1 MAYLDLKNVTKSFSG
16 VVAVHDFNLE
26 IDKGSLVSFL
36 GPSGCGKTTTLRMI
50 AGFGHLDQ
58 GTIELDGADITAV
71 PPNQRDIGMVFQAYA
86 LFPNMT
92 VRGNVAFGLLMKKM
106 PKREIDQRV
115 DNVLEMVRLQDAAK
129 RFPHQLS
136 GGQQQRIALA
146 RALAVQPR
154 VLLLDE
160 PLSALDAEVRVVLR
174 GEIRRIQ
181 SELAI
186 TTVYVTHDQEEALS
200 ISDKVVVMN
209 KGVIEQIGIPEEI
222 YRAPKTHF
230 VATFIGTANQFLG
243 KVSGIDTV
251 IGDHFK
257 LLVDGV
263 KGFADGKQVVV
274 LVRPETIHVEP
285 DQPKQNGWN
294 IIPGEVETITF
305 HGAVTRLGVNLRGQR
320 VVADITVANT
330 KPISL
335 NQKIWLLFPP
345 DVCQVMDVDEG

>member
-1 MAYLDLKNVTKSFSG
+1 MAYLDLRNVNKLFAG
-16 VVAVHDFNLE
+16 VAAVHDFTLA

-50 AGFGHLDQ
+50 AGFEKLDE
-58 GTIELDGADITAV
+58 GTIELDGNDITAI
-71 PPNQRDIGMVFQAYA
+71 PSNRRDIGMVFQAYA

-92 VRGNVAFGLLMKKM
+92 VRGNIAFGLLMKKL
-106 PKREIDQRV
+106 PKKEIDKRV
-115 DNVLEMVRLQDAAK
+115 DGVLEMVRLQEVAK

-209 KGVIEQIGIPEEI
+209 KGVIEQVGTPEEI

-230 VATFIGTANQFLG
+230 VATFIGTANQFFG
-243 KVSGIDTV
+243 KASGRDTV
-251 IGDHFK
+251 IGTNFT
-257 LLVDGV
+257 LRVDGL
-263 KGFADGKQVVV
+263 KGFAEGQQVVV

-285 DQPKQNGWN
+285 DQPKHNGWN
-294 IIPGEVETITF
+294 SIPGEVETITF
-305 HGAVTRLGVNLRGQR
+305 HGAITRLGVNSKGQR
-320 VVADITVANT
+320 VVADITIANT

-345 DVCQVMDVDEG
+345 EACQVMAVYEG